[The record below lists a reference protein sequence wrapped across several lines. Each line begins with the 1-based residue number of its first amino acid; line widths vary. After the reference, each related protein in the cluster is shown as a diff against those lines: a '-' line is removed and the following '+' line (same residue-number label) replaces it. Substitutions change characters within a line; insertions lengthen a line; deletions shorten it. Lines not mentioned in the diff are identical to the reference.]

1 MGQNR
6 FVNRHVGPTE
16 GEVKEML
23 KVIGVSSVDELIS
36 QVIPDNIRLH
46 KPLDIPQE
54 GMSEYEYANHIA
66 ALAEKNNPYRTFI
79 GM

>member
-23 KVIGVSSVDELIS
+23 KVIDVSSVDELIS

-46 KPLDIPQE
+46 KPLDIPQ
-54 GMSEYEYANHIA
+54 
-66 ALAEKNNPYRTFI
+66 
-79 GM
+79 